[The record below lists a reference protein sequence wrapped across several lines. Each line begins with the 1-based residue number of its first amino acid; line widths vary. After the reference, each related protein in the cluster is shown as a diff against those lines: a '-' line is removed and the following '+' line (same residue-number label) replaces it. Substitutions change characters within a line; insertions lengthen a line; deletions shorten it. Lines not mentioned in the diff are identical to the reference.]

1 MKIERGFLRIGGD
14 EMEALIE
21 LDSEFNFEVELK
33 RSTTDGIMILSKFKI
48 LLEDIQGMIDI
59 AFQNNTRF
67 IPVSFN
73 LAEDEDDFFSTL
85 ESRGLNKNIQ
95 VKLISN
101 LDGFYFEIGNETL
114 KASVVYGPIRFK
126 MIEKIIDLSWPVE
139 VYLPI
144 YSEEDEE
151 EEGEK
156 EPIIDSNEN
165 DAELM
170 TNFKKMTPEEQN
182 NLMKLLEEQEKRGEI

>member
-1 MKIERGFLRIGGD
+1 
-14 EMEALIE
+14 MEALIE